1 LGFNSTSIDEAEY
14 AAMNPGT
21 SWSED
26 HSLNSH
32 QDMLHALIHRIE
44 GEHMGKCGY
53 TGYENAK
60 YWLVRGGKMLEFV
73 EEIIVEGKIKEYV
86 LKRNHLCHLDLIP
99 SEKKTDGII
108 AGGG

>member
-1 LGFNSTSIDEAEY
+1 
-14 AAMNPGT
+14 
-21 SWSED
+21 
-26 HSLNSH
+26 
-32 QDMLHALIHRIE
+32 
-44 GEHMGKCGY
+44 
-53 TGYENAK
+53 
-60 YWLVRGGKMLEFV
+60 MLEFV